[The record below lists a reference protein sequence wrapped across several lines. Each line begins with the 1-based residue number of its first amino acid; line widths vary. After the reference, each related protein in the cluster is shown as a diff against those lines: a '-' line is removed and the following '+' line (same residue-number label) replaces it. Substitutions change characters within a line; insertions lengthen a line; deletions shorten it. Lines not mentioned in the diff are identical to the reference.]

1 MITSPNGQGV
11 ILLGCESDPKS
22 LYELTKTNG
31 GELIWRKM
39 VQELK
44 YPRSYTLA
52 MLVPDDLVTCKI
64 WKKNFF
70 GLNHVPVIGDWK
82 WIVW

>member
-11 ILLGCESDPKS
+11 VLLGCESDPKS
-22 LYELTKTNG
+22 LYELTKING

-64 WKKNFF
+64 
-70 GLNHVPVIGDWK
+70 
-82 WIVW
+82 

>member
-1 MITSPNGQGV
+1 MVTSPNGQGV

-22 LYELTKTNG
+22 LYEFTKIN

-44 YPRSYTLA
+44 YPRSYSLA
-52 MLVPDDLVTCKI
+52 MLVPDDLVTCR
-64 WKKNFF
+64 
-70 GLNHVPVIGDWK
+70 L
-82 WIVW
+82 